1 MADDLLL
8 DIVKGANN
16 TSGSEEGTP
25 LELDLKFK
33 SLSPPAPLKTNP
45 GRTIVLQM
53 FFNDFLRFKTIFK
66 LICH

>member
-25 LELDLKFK
+25 LELK
-33 SLSPPAPLKTNP
+33 SLSPPPPLKTNP